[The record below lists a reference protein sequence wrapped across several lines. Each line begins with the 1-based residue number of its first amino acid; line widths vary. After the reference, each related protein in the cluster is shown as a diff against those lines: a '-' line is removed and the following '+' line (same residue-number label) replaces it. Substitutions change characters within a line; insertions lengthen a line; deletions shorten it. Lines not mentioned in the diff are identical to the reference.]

1 MSEENDNVAPM
12 NNDKDNLVS
21 EEQEETAGN
30 KTGSHDGYRNEIVEK
45 MLEEVL
51 EKQRNFEQIHE
62 NMLKEVLE
70 DQKNIKK
77 ANTEIVEKLCSLE
90 SELQLIRDD
99 LKPKS
104 VKAGVPKETDDEDE
118 TDSESENESVTIPTS
133 GKCFVLKHVFKNVS
147 NLKEDEYRLSEAQEH
162 YGIEWR
168 MYVRRTKEHLQFY
181 LNCLK
186 SMDTA
191 NWTIETQ
198 RKHVLVSNRVENE
211 VMESIRIFDKESRS
225 WGYPEFIKWDVLEK
239 DFLVDD
245 KLTAEIH
252 VKIKKTTGIY
262 KDNLRNFDKT
272 MEEFSDVVLVVNE
285 EKFYVLKLYLAAHSP
300 YFKALFLG
308 NYNDSKK
315 SQIKLT
321 GIDADDFQKYIEVL
335 YGESAIDE
343 FTVEGLLLV
352 ADMYDTPLVI
362 RKCEKFLLKESKKTL
377 KKKLQMSMKYHLEAL
392 NKQCRK
398 EIKSVADIKSVLP
411 GDIRDLDP
419 SITTEFLEIALS
431 IQ

>member
-1 MSEENDNVAPM
+1 MSEE
-12 NNDKDNLVS
+12 NDKDNLVS

-62 NMLKEVLE
+62 NMLKEVME

-77 ANTEIVEKLCSLE
+77 SNTEIVEKLCSLE

-147 NLKEDEYRLSEAQEH
+147 NLKEDEYRLSEAEEH

-168 MYVRRTKEHLQFY
+168 MYVRRTKEHLEFY
-181 LNCLK
+181 LHCLK

-352 ADMYDTPLVI
+352 ADMYDTSMVI
-362 RKCEKFLLKESKKTL
+362 LKCEQFLLKESKKTL

>member
-21 EEQEETAGN
+21 EVRQETAEN
-30 KTGSHDGYRNEIVEK
+30 KTGSQDGSRNEIVEK
-45 MLEEVL
+45 ML
-51 EKQRNFEQIHE
+51 
-62 NMLKEVLE
+62 KEVL
-70 DQKNIKK
+70 DKQKNLVD
-77 ANTEIVEKLCSLE
+77 ELRSVRSD
-90 SELQLIRDD
+90 LQLIRDD
-99 LKPKS
+99 LKPII
-104 VKAGVPKETDDEDE
+104 VKAAALKETDDEDE
-118 TDSESENESVTIPTS
+118 TDSESDNESATMPTT
-133 GKCFVLKHVFKNVS
+133 GKYFVLKHVFKNVS
-147 NLKEDEYRLSEAQEH
+147 NMKENEYRLSEPEEH
-162 YGIEWR
+162 YGVEWR
-168 MYVRRTKEHLQFY
+168 MLVYRTKEQLKFY

-186 SMDTA
+186 SMDTV
-191 NWTIETQ
+191 NWRIETQ
-198 RKHVLVSNRVENE
+198 RKHVLVSNRVENK
-211 VMESIRIFDKESRS
+211 VMESIGIFDKESRS
-225 WGYPEFIKWDVLEK
+225 WGWPFIAWDVLEK

-245 KLTAEIH
+245 QLTAEIH

-262 KDNLRNFDKT
+262 KDNLRSFDET

-285 EKFYVLKLYLAAHSP
+285 DKFYVLKLYLAAHSP

-308 NYNDSKK
+308 NFNDSKK
-315 SQIKLT
+315 SEIKLT
-321 GIDADDFQKYIEVL
+321 GIDADDFQNYLELL

-352 ADMYDTPLVI
+352 GDMYDTPMAI
-362 RKCEKFLLKESKKTL
+362 RKCEQFLLKESKKSL

-419 SITTEFLEIALS
+419 SIMAEFLEIALS

>member
-12 NNDKDNLVS
+12 NNKKVNLVS
-21 EEQEETAGN
+21 EEQEATLETAEN
-30 KTGSHDGYRNEIVEK
+30 KTEKQDDSRNEVVEK
-45 MLEEVL
+45 MFENLL

-77 ANTEIVEKLCSLE
+77 SNTEIVEKLCSLE

-147 NLKEDEYRLSEAQEH
+147 NLKEDEYRLSEAEEH

-198 RKHVLVSNRVENE
+198 RKHVLVSDRVENK

-285 EKFYVLKLYLAAHSP
+285 EKFYVLKLVS
-300 YFKALFLG
+300 FNIFQNMFLFF
-308 NYNDSKK
+308 YNFS
-315 SQIKLT
+315 
-321 GIDADDFQKYIEVL
+321 
-335 YGESAIDE
+335 
-343 FTVEGLLLV
+343 
-352 ADMYDTPLVI
+352 
-362 RKCEKFLLKESKKTL
+362 
-377 KKKLQMSMKYHLEAL
+377 KKLQMSMKYHLEAL

-411 GDIRDLDP
+411 GDIRDLHP